1 VVNSHNARVIAG
13 RKGSQARSQKIY
25 NMLREVDKAV
35 LEAQEE
41 MAVIDEESRIKITAN
56 YLAEKLNFSRETI
69 YRNGYPD
76 FFKNNF
82 DSIIYLNKKGL
93 IVSIE
98 SWTDEYSNLMD
109 MLDDLNPE
117 WNDYSQQTL
126 D

>member
-1 VVNSHNARVIAG
+1 MVNSHNAKVIAG
-13 RKGSQARSQKIY
+13 RKGSQARSKKIY
-25 NMLREVDKAV
+25 NMLSEVDKAV
-35 LEAQEE
+35 SEAQEE
-41 MAVIDEESRIKITAN
+41 MMEIDEDSRIKITAN

-69 YRNGYPD
+69 YRNGYPN

-93 IVSIE
+93 IVNIE
-98 SWTDEYSNLMD
+98 SWRNEYSNLMS
-109 MLDDLNPE
+109 MVDDLNPE